1 MVALYNCL
9 GGILTESAF
18 IGIDNTEG
26 PEGLT
31 FSPCILTVVANA
43 SDPMGVNSSGTTRM
57 SYLVNVCAVVTL
69 SGIDTENAADV
80 KLDCTKLMTIVMLIL
95 YNGYDITKYYF

>member
-18 IGIDNTEG
+18 IGIDTTEG
-26 PEGLT
+26 PTQLT

-57 SYLVNVCAVVTL
+57 SYLVNCTVASVV
-69 SGIDTENAADV
+69 DTENAADA
-80 KLDCTKLMTIVMLIL
+80 KLDCTKLMAIVMLIL